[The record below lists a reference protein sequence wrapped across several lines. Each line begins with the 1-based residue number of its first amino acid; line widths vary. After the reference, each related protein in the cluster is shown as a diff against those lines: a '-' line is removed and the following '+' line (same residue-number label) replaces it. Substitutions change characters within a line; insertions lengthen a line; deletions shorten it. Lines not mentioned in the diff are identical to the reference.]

1 MGKFYH
7 SSISSLLFFIVF
19 STVSTV
25 PCEPSNFIFTSAI
38 VLSYFSFHSVSLHCT
53 FSCSHTVSSL
63 TSYHCF
69 VFSLINISIKGL
81 KFMAR
86 CWIIIFIFFTAIFFS
101 DEYSS
106 PVLCFSIP
114 FSFFNSRMAVE
125 ALSWI
130 LSAKSS
136 LKMMTFFWTSCPQE
150 ANAEG
155 HSGMSSAPAKFCFD
169 SGFYMRIS

>member
-1 MGKFYH
+1 M
-7 SSISSLLFFIVF
+7 F

-38 VLSYFSFHSVSLHCT
+38 ALSYFSFHSVSLHCT
-53 FSCSHTVSSL
+53 FSCGHIVSSL

-69 VFSLINISIKGL
+69 VFSLINISLKGL

-86 CWIIIFIFFTAIFFS
+86 CWVIIFIFFTAIFSS

-114 FSFFNSRMAVE
+114 FSFFNSRMAVA

-136 LKMMTFFWTSCPQE
+136 LKVVTFSWTSCPQE